1 MKTTVKVDSAIYRI
15 PTNILFSLEV
25 IIECDNYKDICESET
40 LNLKQEGAYVVIH
53 LHIPFI

>member
-25 IIECDNYKDICESET
+25 IIECDNYKDI
-40 LNLKQEGAYVVIH
+40 
-53 LHIPFI
+53 